1 MDEKE
6 LNERNRLYERT
17 KDELVFSQRS
27 NSENFDKSIL
37 TLSSAGIGITVSFL
51 SNIINISEAS
61 VIFFLYLSWFL
72 FCAAITSTILS
83 FLNSQRGI
91 KLQLEY
97 AEKYYL
103 DGEEEYLKKDNK
115 FSKRVEKL
123 NNWSA
128 RSFISAII
136 FLIIFVIINITIGA
150 NKVSNNEAKKPTIL
164 NEGNE
169 INKLQKVV
177 KPNIEKGQTINPL
190 QPLKKPDTSSTSTN
204 KPNSS
209 DSKTTNDKK

>member
-1 MDEKE
+1 MNEKE
-6 LNERNRLYERT
+6 LNERNRLFERT
-17 KDELVFSQRS
+17 KDELVSSQRS

-61 VIFFLYLSWFL
+61 VIFLLYLSWFL
-72 FCAAITSTILS
+72 FCAAIISTILS

-103 DGEEEYLKKDNK
+103 DGKEEYLKKNNK
-115 FSKRVEKL
+115 FAARVEKL
-123 NNWSA
+123 NIWSA

-136 FLIIFVIINITIGA
+136 FLVIFVIINITIGA
-150 NKVSNNEAKKPTIL
+150 NKVSNNEQKKPTIL

-190 QPLKKPDTSSTSTN
+190 QPIKKPDTSSTTN